1 MILSFIDNLTTGTQG
16 LVLLIWNVAQVVYL
30 DGLSATGGIAFGV
43 PAILGV
49 IDISDIMQSFDHD
62 KSSYVSQLING
73 KSRDLQKLLKYFTGL
88 TTSVS
93 NKLFLFGVLP
103 INFVLYLKDL
113 LVFVFY
119 HYVLTNYR
127 LA

>member
-49 IDISDIMQSFDHD
+49 IDISDIMQSFNHD
-62 KSSYVSQLING
+62 KSSYISQLING
-73 KSRDLQKLLKYFTGL
+73 KSRDLRKLL
-88 TTSVS
+88 
-93 NKLFLFGVLP
+93 
-103 INFVLYLKDL
+103 
-113 LVFVFY
+113 
-119 HYVLTNYR
+119 
-127 LA
+127 

>member
-49 IDISDIMQSFDHD
+49 IDISNIMQSFDHD
-62 KSSYVSQLING
+62 KSGHVSQLING
-73 KSRDLQKLLKYFTGL
+73 KSRDLQKLL
-88 TTSVS
+88 
-93 NKLFLFGVLP
+93 
-103 INFVLYLKDL
+103 
-113 LVFVFY
+113 
-119 HYVLTNYR
+119 
-127 LA
+127 